1 MAHHILLHINGNI
14 PAMDIVLTN
23 GCKSLMRIG
32 ALIKRGTIY
41 LISDV
46 RLSFK
51 IIPIHSKPFFVWF
64 GRIWNYSEWCVY
76 IDMEYDSIWNDLD
89 SIHPDL
95 PSGYLT

>member
-41 LISDV
+41 SISDV
-46 RLSFK
+46 RLSLMM
-51 IIPIHSKPFFVWF
+51 IIKFSLEFLLF
-64 GRIWNYSEWCVY
+64 
-76 IDMEYDSIWNDLD
+76 
-89 SIHPDL
+89 
-95 PSGYLT
+95 